1 MAKTMVETI
10 TMQEPT
16 GKSKNKET
24 ISPETVAAIPII
36 GEAIIIFRMF
46 SENWRA
52 VEAGLKRRA

>member
-1 MAKTMVETI
+1 MVETI

-24 ISPETVAAIPII
+24 TSPETVATIPII

-46 SENWRA
+46 SENWKA